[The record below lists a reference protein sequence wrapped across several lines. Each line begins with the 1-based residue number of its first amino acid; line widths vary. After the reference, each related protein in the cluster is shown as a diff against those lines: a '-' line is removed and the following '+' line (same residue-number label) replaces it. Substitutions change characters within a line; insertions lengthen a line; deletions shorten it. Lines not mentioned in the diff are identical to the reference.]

1 MPLSQV
7 SFGVRPLNL
16 ALAEPNALWYN
27 VFMTTMTITLPDER
41 LKQLQELA
49 QEVGI
54 APEELVQA
62 NIETWLTSYRENFEQ
77 ASQYVLEKNRELYR
91 RLA

>member
-1 MPLSQV
+1 
-7 SFGVRPLNL
+7 
-16 ALAEPNALWYN
+16 
-27 VFMTTMTITLPDER
+27 MTTMTITLPDER

-77 ASQYVLEKNRELYR
+77 AAHYVLEKNRELYR

>member
-1 MPLSQV
+1 MV
-7 SFGVRPLNL
+7 
-16 ALAEPNALWYN
+16 
-27 VFMTTMTITLPDER
+27 TMTITLPDER
-41 LKQLQELA
+41 LRQIQELA

-62 NIETWLTSYRENFEQ
+62 NIESWLISQSASFAQ
-77 ASQYVLEKNRELYR
+77 ASQYVLEKNNELYR

>member
-1 MPLSQV
+1 
-7 SFGVRPLNL
+7 
-16 ALAEPNALWYN
+16 
-27 VFMTTMTITLPDER
+27 MTTMTITLPDER
-41 LKQLQELA
+41 LRQLQELA

-62 NIETWLTSYRENFEQ
+62 NIESWLISQSASFAQ
-77 ASQYVLEKNRELYR
+77 ASQYVLEKNNELYR